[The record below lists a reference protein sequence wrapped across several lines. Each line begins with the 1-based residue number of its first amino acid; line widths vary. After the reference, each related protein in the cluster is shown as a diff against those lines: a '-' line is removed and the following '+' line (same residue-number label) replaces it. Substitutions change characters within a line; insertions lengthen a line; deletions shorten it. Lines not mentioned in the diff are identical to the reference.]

1 MNKNVKCVSGDL
13 FWHMSYNHE
22 VCIFLE
28 YHYSIQSHKP
38 HPSQREEGSD
48 NAATI
53 EMLTQQKIAL
63 TNEINALHGLHLLS
77 TVTELH
83 LRHNV
88 FSGCQHLMALFD
100 DYILR

>member
-1 MNKNVKCVSGDL
+1 MRYVS
-13 FWHMSYNHE
+13 FWNTTTA
-22 VCIFLE
+22 
-28 YHYSIQSHKP
+28 YSLTSHTL
-38 HPSQREEGSD
+38 HREEGSD

-63 TNEINALHGLHLLS
+63 TNEINTLHGLHLLS
-77 TVTELH
+77 TLTELH

-100 DYILR
+100 DCISW